1 MGLPTDNTGTSS
13 YSNQSQDDLYKRQQ
27 QMANYAAAAGGAA
40 SLYGQWNSDYH
51 SNDNIN
57 VNSPGQEVDVYGKP
71 TYNLG
76 QLQQNI
82 GQIDTSGD
90 SFGGLAKRNLSGSL
104 QGASAGFSAGG
115 PWGALIGGII
125 GGVGGI
131 VEGYTGAS
139 RARKRKQLALS
150 NLRNAQHVYNAHM
163 VQYNQQLAGQS
174 IYEDQQNNQSRDF
187 NIYKFNSP
195 YSG

>member
-1 MGLPTDNTGTSS
+1 MS
-13 YSNQSQDDLYKRQQ
+13 
-27 QMANYAAAAGGAA
+27 NYASAAGGAA
-40 SLYGQWNSDYH
+40 SLYGQWNTDYH
-51 SNDNIN
+51 KNDNIN
-57 VNSPGQEVDVYGKP
+57 VNAPGQEVDVYGKP

-90 SFGGLAKRNLSGSL
+90 SFGGLAQRNISGSL
-104 QGASAGFSAGG
+104 QGASAGSAAG

-131 VEGYTGAS
+131 VEGFAGAS
-139 RARKRKQLALS
+139 RARRRKNLAIN

-163 VQYNQQLAGQS
+163 AQYNQQLAGQS
-174 IYEDQQNNQSRDF
+174 MYEDQQNNPSRDF

-195 YSG
+195 YSV